1 MIPDFC
7 FSFAVQEALQSTQQ
21 AGRDAQNAMDA
32 INKELMEVEVRI
44 SKLAA
49 AEVSARQ
56 AAEAEEEQVC
66 AASLS
71 CQPSLGHSLSL
82 GRGRTG
88 RSFVSAKLMKSQELA
103 FTSDCHCRRRLSN
116 ANSRIRTEQLD
127 RHSKRLLL
135 LPCAIGNFYS
145 MSSSLR
151 CTHPL

>member
-7 FSFAVQEALQSTQQ
+7 FSFAVQEDLQSTQQ

-66 AASLS
+66 APSLS
-71 CQPSLGHSLSL
+71 CQPSLGQEEQAGVLS
-82 GRGRTG
+82 
-88 RSFVSAKLMKSQELA
+88 QQ
-103 FTSDCHCRRRLSN
+103 N
-116 ANSRIRTEQLD
+116 
-127 RHSKRLLL
+127 
-135 LPCAIGNFYS
+135 
-145 MSSSLR
+145 
-151 CTHPL
+151 